1 MKKSVILVVDSDE
14 EFRRNIGKKL
24 KKLGHNVFFAEDGD
38 AGIEFTKK
46 NFTRLNLVIVSQG
59 IPKRSGEELLRFV
72 DRYFS
77 SRIRRILVV
86 NELDSVVEAVAK
98 SLGAETINKQSLVE
112 NLEDILKL
120 FPELNHIPE

>member
-1 MKKSVILVVDSDE
+1 MKKLVILVVDSDE

-24 KKLGHNVFFAEDGD
+24 KKLGHKVFFAENGD

-46 NFTRLNLVIVSQG
+46 NFTRLNLVIVSQR
-59 IPKRSGEELLRFV
+59 IPKRSCEELLRFV

-86 NELDSVVEAVAK
+86 DKLDSVVEVVAK
-98 SLGAETINKQSLVE
+98 SLGAETFNKPSLVE

-120 FPELNHIPE
+120 FPELNRIPE